1 MEKEIT
7 KPTVEQAQVDM
18 IDGLNK
24 LLIRVRDSHRRML
37 LDETVHK
44 EKEDYSKEIL
54 ESIEIQ
60 EALDL
65 L

>member
-1 MEKEIT
+1 MGQEK
-7 KPTVEQAQVDM
+7 PNVEQAQADL
-18 IDGLNK
+18 IEGLNK
-24 LLIRVRDSHRRML
+24 LLIRVRDSHRRLL

-60 EALDL
+60 TALDL
-65 L
+65 I